1 MFDNYEAIFARRADS
16 YQRAMAEFPHARDA
30 EFALVV
36 DPLDPGPATVFD
48 MPAGAGYLRA
58 YLPADKRYVAVEP
71 VGYFFDRCPT
81 DPDAG
86 RIQSP
91 VEAVDARDGSAD
103 AIVSLAGL
111 HHAPDLLAIFRECY
125 RLLRPGGMLVVA
137 DVAEGSPPDRFLN
150 IYVHENN
157 PTGHEGRFLDDATA
171 PLLREAG
178 FGIVGDALV
187 PVPWRFAG
195 AADAGSYCASLFGI
209 EGRDPVE
216 VADAMTKIVGTAAD
230 AGGFRV
236 DWSLRRIICCKD

>member
-16 YQRAMAEFPHARDA
+16 YQRAMADFPHARDA

-36 DPLDPGPATVFD
+36 DVLDPGPATVFD

-81 DPDAG
+81 DPGAG

-91 VEAVDARDGSAD
+91 VEAVDAPDGSAD

-111 HHAPDLLAIFRECY
+111 HHAPDLLAIFRECH

-137 DVAEGSPPDRFLN
+137 DVAEGSPPDHFLN
-150 IYVHENN
+150 VYVHENN
-157 PTGHEGRFLDDATA
+157 PTGHEGRFLDAATA
-171 PLLREAG
+171 PLLHEAG
-178 FGIVGDALV
+178 FRIIADALV
-187 PVPWRFAG
+187 PVPWRFA
-195 AADAGSYCASLFGI
+195 AAGDAGSYCTSLFGI
-209 EGRDPVE
+209 EGRAPDE
-216 VADAMTKIVGTAAD
+216 VAGAMTKIVGTVAD
-230 AGGFRV
+230 AEGFRV
-236 DWSLRRIICCKD
+236 DWSLRRIICRKG